1 MQEVKGGEGEAASG
15 AQMAISET
23 VNPPAAEIAQA
34 DAGHAQRAG
43 RLGRGL
49 LGVYASGALV
59 ETTIN
64 FALTNFLLFYLTIVC
79 GLSGTLAGAV
89 GLISLAIDACIDPLI
104 GSLSDNLR
112 SPLGRR
118 HPFLIGASVPAGL
131 ALVLIFSIPTG
142 MTGVGLFAY
151 ATVLSL
157 ALRFGL
163 SAFQVPYYALGAEL
177 SEDYVERSTIV
188 AFRLGLAV
196 LGTLAATILSYRIF
210 LAGPGG
216 TLHRA
221 AYTPMAWCFAAIIM
235 ASGLVAGIGT
245 LGARSR
251 LHGPPPPGPG
261 AARRFFAELGEIF
274 RNRSFRVLFASLLL
288 FFVAQG
294 VAGPLTLHANTYFW
308 LISTKQIGDLTLI
321 YTAGLAGGIVLTGL
335 AARKL
340 EKRTLVL
347 TGLTFFILAGLV
359 PAPLRVAG
367 LLASPASVMA
377 TLTVA
382 VIFLGV
388 GVSFAVIGFQSM
400 MADAADEHEH
410 LFGARR
416 EGLYFAGINFSAK
429 TSSGLGV
436 LIAGI
441 VLDLIGFPHG
451 LAGATHAH
459 LARHTVVS
467 LGLIYGPGAATVSM
481 TAMAILL
488 GYKLDKARH
497 TEILRALG
505 RAPAEMA

>member
-1 MQEVKGGEGEAASG
+1 
-15 AQMAISET
+15 MAISET
-23 VNPPAAEIAQA
+23 VNDPAAAAA
-34 DAGHAQRAG
+34 DGAGAHAQRAS

-49 LGVYASGALV
+49 LGIYASGALV

-89 GLISLAIDACIDPLI
+89 GLISLAIDACIDPLV

-118 HPFLIGASVPAGL
+118 HPFLIGASIPAAL
-131 ALVLIFSIPTG
+131 ALVLIFSIPPG
-142 MTGVGLFAY
+142 MSGVGLFAY
-151 ATVLSL
+151 ATLLSL

-196 LGTLAATILSYRIF
+196 LGTLAATILSYRLF

-216 TLHRA
+216 TTHRA
-221 AYTPMAWCFAAIIM
+221 AYIPMAWSFAAII
-235 ASGLVAGIGT
+235 AGAGLLAGLGT
-245 LGARSR
+245 LGARKR
-251 LHGPPPPGPG
+251 LHGPPPQAGP
-261 AARRFFAELGEIF
+261 ALKRFIDEMGEIF

-294 VAGPLTLHANTYFW
+294 VAGPLTLYANTYFW
-308 LISTKQIGDLTLI
+308 QISTAQIGDLTLI
-321 YTAGLAGGIVLTGL
+321 YTAGLAGGIVVTGF

-340 EKRTLVL
+340 EKRTLVF
-347 TGLTFFILAGLV
+347 TGLTAFILAQLV

-367 LLASPASVMA
+367 LLPTPAAVMG
-377 TLTVA
+377 LLSVA
-382 VIFLGV
+382 VILLGV

-436 LIAGI
+436 LIAGM

-451 LAGATHAH
+451 LAGASHAH
-459 LARHTVVS
+459 LPRHTIIS
-467 LGLIYGPGAATVSM
+467 LGLIYGPGAAVISC
-481 TAMAILL
+481 TAVAILL
-488 GYKLDKARH
+488 GYKLDRARH
-497 TEILRALG
+497 GAILQALG
-505 RAPAEMA
+505 RAPVGPLP